1 MAKDTGKKIAIGA
14 MLAAAAGYVTGILT
28 APKSGKETR
37 KDIKDTASK
46 FAREAEKK
54 LKSLHTDLTS
64 LIDKAEVILKDKKSD
79 MAKGLQKAVDVA
91 KVNQAKVR
99 ELLSAVRNGE
109 TDQPEL
115 KKAIKDA
122 TKAKDHLLKYF
133 SEKA

>member
-14 MLAAAAGYVTGILT
+14 VFAAAAGYVTGLLT

-37 KDIKDTASK
+37 QDLKEAASK

-54 LKSLHTDLTS
+54 LKSLHTELSD
-64 LIDKAEVILKDKKSD
+64 LIDKAEAVMKDKKSD
-79 MAKGLQKAVDVA
+79 VQKGLEKAIEVA
-91 KVNQAKVR
+91 KQNQVKVKD
-99 ELLSAVRNGE
+99 LISAVRNGE

-122 TKAKDHLLKYF
+122 TKAKEHLMKYF
-133 SEKA
+133 AK

>member
-14 MLAAAAGYVTGILT
+14 AIAAAAGYLTGLLT

-37 KDIKDTASK
+37 KDIKDAASK

-54 LKSLHTDLTS
+54 LKSLHTELSD
-64 LIDKAEVILKDKKSD
+64 LIDKAEVVLKDKKAD
-79 MAKGLQKAVDVA
+79 VQKGLEKAVEVA
-91 KVNQAKVR
+91 KQNQAKVK
-99 ELLSAVRNGE
+99 ELISAVRNGE

-122 TKAKDHLLKYF
+122 TKAKEHLMKYF
-133 SEKA
+133 AK